1 MKPIGKY
8 IIIKRIDEEVFTDAG
23 LLLSQDEARSRRY
36 QKGEIVKVGT
46 EVNGIKSLDVIYYDQ
61 RQSHTMVIE
70 GKQYTVIQE
79 RDIVVVL

>member
-8 IIIKRIDEEVFTDAG
+8 IIIQKIDEEIKTDSG
-23 LLLSQDEARSRRY
+23 ILLSQEEASLRRY
-36 QKGEIVKVGT
+36 QKGKVAKVGT
-46 EVNGIKSLDVIYYDQ
+46 DVSIIFPDDIIYYDQ

-70 GKQYTVIQE
+70 GAQFTVIQE